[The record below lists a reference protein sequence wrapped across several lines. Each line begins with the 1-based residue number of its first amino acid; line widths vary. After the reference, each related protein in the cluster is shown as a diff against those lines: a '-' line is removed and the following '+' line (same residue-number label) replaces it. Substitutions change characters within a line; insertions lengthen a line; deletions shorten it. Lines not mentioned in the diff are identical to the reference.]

1 MCCTLGDG
9 STVDIKGSGRTFV
22 IALHGRIVCFRVRE
36 NKGRDECKETEIR
49 FYADEM
55 CDRDAGVLL
64 TFFVLVRVNIQ
75 RRTVKG

>member
-22 IALHGRIVCFRVRE
+22 IVLHACIVCFRVRE
-36 NKGRDECKETEIR
+36 NKGRDECKEPEIR

-55 CDRDAGVLL
+55 CDLEAGVSL
-64 TFFVLVRVNIQ
+64 TVFVLRMSTYKDG
-75 RRTVKG
+75 R